1 MSEIKPPRLFTSFF
15 RWYCK
20 ESLQESILGDLQ
32 EAFYE
37 EAEVKGLLK
46 ARWKYIWTILRF
58 FRPGIVRSL
67 EGTQKLNNY
76 GMIKNNVKIGMRSIL
91 RNKVFSIL
99 NVTGLSVGL
108 ASCLLIL
115 IYVKNELS
123 YDTYNINYD
132 RTYRVIQHFGGRGA
146 DLKNEVLPT
155 SEYQVWGNAPVAPAL
170 QEFYPEIESVF
181 RFTHGFNWLVEYKGD
196 LYQEKNVVFG
206 DSTFYKV
213 FSWDWIA
220 GNAETALVRP
230 FTIIL
235 SKKLAEKYFGNEN
248 PVGESLLM
256 DGEDLYEVTGVY
268 DIPSNSHFR
277 VDAIMSMSTFKG
289 FRPQIFENWG
299 YVDFYTYFTLNG
311 QADIY
316 DLSQKIPDFLD
327 TYYKS
332 DYGYTLR
339 FEALKD
345 AYLNS
350 DAGRQPGPVGS
361 KSNIYLFISVAI
373 FILLIACINFIN
385 ISTARSIDR
394 AKEVA
399 VRKTLGSLRSPL
411 ISQFLIES
419 VLITFFATVIAVL
432 LVLFGHSYLE
442 ILTGK
447 QLIIDWLL
455 SPINLLIGGLLVL
468 VLGVLAGIYPAFI
481 LSNYRPQVLRG
492 SFKNSSKGI
501 WLRKS
506 LVVLQFALS
515 IMLLAGTAIVYQQ
528 LEYIRDY
535 DKGFESEQVL
545 VIDYGGDAK
554 VKQNLQFIKSEL
566 MKHNAVESVSLS
578 RATPGDFF
586 PNAGTTIEAP
596 TGEMVNKVPYIYE
609 IDEDF
614 VPTYNMNII
623 AGRNFSK
630 DFPTDTTTALLVNE
644 SAARFYGYSN
654 PEDIVGK
661 NFSQWGREGKVIGV
675 VEDFNYVSL
684 HNEVEPLTLRYSIW
698 WATEKF
704 SVRLKSRDLGGVLT
718 ELEALW
724 KDAVPYYPFNSYFN
738 DISFNDQ
745 YEADERFG
753 MIFYSFSILAIFVAC
768 LGLFG
773 LTIYTSNQRAKEIG
787 IRKVLGASVQRIV
800 SILSLDFIKLFG
812 IALLLAIPLS
822 YWIMS
827 NWLGSFAYQT
837 SISWQVFV
845 FAAIITL
852 VVSLL
857 TMSFKTVSAAMSNPT
872 KILKDE

>member
-1 MSEIKPPRLFTSFF
+1 
-15 RWYCK
+15 
-20 ESLQESILGDLQ
+20 
-32 EAFYE
+32 
-37 EAEVKGLLK
+37 
-46 ARWKYIWTILRF
+46 
-58 FRPGIVRSL
+58 
-67 EGTQKLNNY
+67 
-76 GMIKNNVKIGMRSIL
+76 MIKNNIKIGMRSIL
-91 RNKVFSIL
+91 RNKIFSIL

-123 YDTYNINYD
+123 YDTFNANYD
-132 RTYRVIQHFGGRGA
+132 RTYRVIQHFGGRGT
-146 DLKNEVLPT
+146 DLKNEILPI
-155 SEYQVWGNAPVAPAL
+155 SEYQVWGNAPIAPAL
-170 QEFYPEIESVF
+170 QEYYPQIENVF
-181 RFTHGFNWLVEYKGD
+181 RFTSQFNWLVEYEGNR
-196 LYQEKNVVFG
+196 YQEKGVVFG

-213 FSWDWIA
+213 FSWDWLA
-220 GNAETALVRP
+220 GDAKTALVRP
-230 FTIIL
+230 YTIIL
-235 SKKLAEKYFGNEN
+235 TKKLAEKYFGNEN
-248 PVGESLLM
+248 PIGESLLM
-256 DGEDLYEVTGVY
+256 DGDELFEVTGVFE
-268 DIPSNSHFR
+268 IPANSHFQ
-277 VDAIMSMSTFKG
+277 VDAIISMSTFKG
-289 FRPQIFENWG
+289 YRPEIFESWG
-299 YVDFYTYFTLNG
+299 YVDFYTYFTLHE
-311 QADIY
+311 QANIDE
-316 DLSQKIPDFLD
+316 LSEKIPDFLTKYYD
-327 TYYKS
+327 TE
-332 DYGYTLR
+332 YGYTFQ

-361 KSNIYLFISVAI
+361 KSNIYLFISVAV

-399 VRKTLGSLRSPL
+399 VRKTLGSNRSPL

-419 VLITFFATVIAVL
+419 VLITFFAAVVAVV
-432 LVLFGHSYLE
+432 LVSIGHSYLE
-442 ILTGK
+442 MLIGK
-447 QLIIDWLL
+447 QLTIDWLL
-455 SPINLLIGGLLVL
+455 SPFNLSIGVLLVF
-468 VLGVLAGIYPAFI
+468 VLGILAGIYPAFI
-481 LSNYRPQVLRG
+481 LSNYRPIQVLRG
-492 SFKNSSKGI
+492 SFKSSSKGI

-528 LEYIRDY
+528 LKYIRDY

-545 VIDYGGDAK
+545 VIDYGGDAN
-554 VKQNLQFIKSEL
+554 VKRNLQYIKSEL
-566 MKHNAVESVSLS
+566 LKHSAVESVSLS

-596 TGEMVNKVPYIYE
+596 SGEMVNKVPYIYE

-614 VPTYNMNII
+614 VPTYDMNII

-644 SAARFYGYSN
+644 AAARFYGYNN

-675 VEDFNYVSL
+675 LEDFNYVSL
-684 HNEVEPLTLRYSIW
+684 HSEVEPLTLRYSIW

-704 SVRLKSRDLGGVLT
+704 SVKIKSKDLGGTLS
-718 ELEALW
+718 ELEAIW
-724 KDAVPYYPFNSYFN
+724 KDIVPYYPFNSYFN

-773 LTIYTSNQRAKEIG
+773 LTIYTTNQRAKEIG

-800 SILSLDFIKLFG
+800 SILSFDFIKLFS

-827 NWLGSFAYQT
+827 TWLASFAYQT
-837 SISWQVFV
+837 SISGQVFI

-852 VVSLL
+852 AVSLL